1 MTLKWKRL
9 GTNPDK
15 VTRWITG
22 KLTNWLDPL
31 NQCKREN
38 GVLKFKVQSS
48 RLEPE
53 ERREK
58 EKSRENN
65 AFSTYKFE
73 FTTFHIRAASKL
85 LLFSDRKRA
94 NNNFRMSSSARVYF
108 ISWFMN
114 ICIIS
119 LLYLCLIEFVPWGV
133 WLYYFVFIH
142 FCLFVTLFYCIYLF
156 VFDVSLNTWKT
167 HIN

>member
-85 LLFSDRKRA
+85 LLFSDRKRT
-94 NNNFRMSSSARVYF
+94 NNNFRVSSAARVYF
-108 ISWFMN
+108 ILWFMN
-114 ICIIS
+114 ICIICVCS
-119 LLYLCLIEFVPWGV
+119 LRCVALLFCFYTFLFVCHFILLYL
-133 WLYYFVFIH
+133 FICFWCFFEH
-142 FCLFVTLFYCIYLF
+142 VKDAYQLSQL
-156 VFDVSLNTWKT
+156 WK
-167 HIN
+167 